1 MVASAKRWALCHEL
15 RMNTARNTAFNS
27 CLDQWGIPWWS
38 LWVECVL
45 GSHLVQLV
53 VEIKDAFY
61 IIRIISIQLMSQ
73 FSSILTTFLCIFLY
87 FLPSHS
93 ILASLPS
100 LRYFCFCR
108 LWQWLGPSKRS
119 QQYPNIQFQ
128 AISAPNTFTWHF
140 WDLEMQ
146 FIYNFIFIG
155 IQLIYSTVLIWGYIT
170 KWINFTYTC
179 IYSLF

>member
-1 MVASAKRWALCHEL
+1 MASAKRWALCHEL

-53 VEIKDAFY
+53 IEIKDAFY
-61 IIRIISIQLMSQ
+61 IIWIISIQLLSQ

-93 ILASLPS
+93 ILASASITSVLLLLSFMAMAVHPKGLS
-100 LRYFCFCR
+100 
-108 LWQWLGPSKRS
+108 
-119 QQYPNIQFQ
+119 NIQTSSFRQ
-128 AISAPNTFTWHF
+128 SLHLTLLLDIFGIWKCNSFIILF
-140 WDLEMQ
+140 LLEYGW
-146 FIYNFIFIG
+146 F
-155 IQLIYSTVLIWGYIT
+155 TVL
-170 KWINFTYTC
+170 C
-179 IYSLF
+179 